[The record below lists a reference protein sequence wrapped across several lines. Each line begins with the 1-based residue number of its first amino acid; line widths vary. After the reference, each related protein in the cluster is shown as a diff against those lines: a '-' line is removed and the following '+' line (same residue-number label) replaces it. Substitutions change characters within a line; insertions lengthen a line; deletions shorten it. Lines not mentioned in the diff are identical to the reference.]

1 MESQV
6 SVMVPTLV
14 SAVETVMNPIAAQQ
28 DRQSAQQ
35 ILEEFKES
43 SPYCVQC
50 GLKLSQYYDNPV
62 ARHFGLQLLEHSIK
76 FRWNSFTEE
85 EKEQLKKS
93 SLEIIEKGTL
103 GIIHE
108 QIYIKDVISRII
120 VEIIKREWPQ
130 LWPTLLADLY
140 NLCQHGATQTELVLK
155 IYLRLVEDVVSFMNL
170 PTTRRREVLQGL
182 TGKMEDLFEFFLNLL
197 EKYRIDF
204 YKTEP
209 IVSDGAQWT
218 QYHNNLEVSRAVLS
232 TLTGYLDWV
241 NMSHIFSKDLLHRL
255 CLMLSNK
262 HLQLSAAE
270 CLLLIVTRKGKV
282 EERKPLLILF
292 SENAMS
298 LIWNSAIEA
307 DHTSKEEHYYLFLKR
322 LCQVIIEL
330 GKQLCA
336 MWGPVVDVKQPD
348 TFNKY
353 LEAVLAFTQHPGQMI
368 SSYTLSLWC
377 SFLQHNVIS
386 QDEILLSFIPRLFET
401 ASKTLYKV
409 GFPSQNN
416 SPSCDYSRLEFDC
429 DEEFNMF
436 FAKYRSEWSNVL
448 RLSTILNPGIAFQFA
463 NQWLQSVLSKGI
475 DSGNDAANHCT
486 LSSPSFLEWDA
497 ASCFLESVM
506 SRLFVSK
513 AENKP
518 ELHLGVDLLHSVL
531 SFEANDPLVLS
542 SLLSCISA
550 LFPYLSQTPQTL
562 PVVLKK
568 IFSAVTFS
576 QDGQTK
582 ATRSRAV
589 KNVRQHACS
598 IVVKISKQYT
608 DLIFPV
614 FDQLYTHIKE
624 IGRDSE
630 QLSQMEKCILM
641 EALIL
646 VSNKF
651 CNFEK
656 QSAFID
662 EMLKPVKDLWISQ
675 DFKEAFW
682 STEKFMSYI
691 GVDRAPVE
699 PSSADTCGIN
709 RSHISCCIN
718 TILAVMKRSKW
729 PDNPQEASNGGFV
742 MCSLQDGTVVYR
754 NPATSHVSLLLENL
768 LYLMKTMN
776 ALYHPDYLQGRH
788 PEFTKSYEMNE
799 IEKLT
804 ILGIPPP
811 CVDLTQSV
819 DSKKPVDRMQIF
831 LTTTHDN
838 SCHILGNA
846 GQCLGYEFY
855 KEPNLSQLLLNTVFT
870 NLQNLPDFRTKLI
883 IRVFVKPYVQHCPK
897 DCYSTAVIPILEV
910 LCPTF
915 YQILSTKWQLI
926 IQRTSEEDDNKES
939 QEVVDDHLTRQ
950 LTKEYLDLL
959 VNVTHDRKTIESSDD
974 IGDEEVIQTPANPRE
989 ETLSLL
995 GQMCLKNESIYPS
1008 LLMFVYSCLS
1018 WSDTSV
1024 ANRATGLC
1032 YSTLK
1037 QFHADQNITNDL
1049 ALYFFRSVLKGLHT
1063 HGQHEE
1069 LQSSLLLLGLQT
1081 YELLRPQ
1088 YPELTQVLLQV
1099 PNCTEDLI
1107 QGFDVKLL
1115 QPNNQKQF
1123 NEKKKKDAFKKLV
1136 ADIIGKSIGQMF
1148 KREIHYRDL
1157 PTLFTVSRKK
1167 HLPLDSVEPHN
1178 MGLCDLFTP
1187 SNGAPTFINQELD

>member
-1 MESQV
+1 
-6 SVMVPTLV
+6 MVPTLI
-14 SAVETVMNPIAAQQ
+14 SAVETVMNPTAAQQ

-209 IVSDGAQWT
+209 IVSDDAQWT

-463 NQWLQSVLSKGI
+463 NQWLQSVLSKAI

-742 MCSLQDGTVVYR
+742 MCSLEDGTIVYR

-838 SCHILGNA
+838 
-846 GQCLGYEFY
+846 
-855 KEPNLSQLLLNTVFT
+855 
-870 NLQNLPDFRTKLI
+870 
-883 IRVFVKPYVQHCPK
+883 
-897 DCYSTAVIPILEV
+897 
-910 LCPTF
+910 
-915 YQILSTKWQLI
+915 
-926 IQRTSEEDDNKES
+926 SEEDDNKES

-1157 PTLFTVSRKK
+1157 PTCVYCIQEEAPAFRFCRTSEYGTV
-1167 HLPLDSVEPHN
+1167 
-1178 MGLCDLFTP
+1178 
-1187 SNGAPTFINQELD
+1187 

>member
-1 MESQV
+1 MRPRV
-6 SVMVPTLV
+6 
-14 SAVETVMNPIAAQQ
+14 AA
-28 DRQSAQQ
+28 
-35 ILEEFKES
+35 
-43 SPYCVQC
+43 
-50 GLKLSQYYDNPV
+50 LSYT
-62 ARHFGLQLLEHSIK
+62 FE
-76 FRWNSFTEE
+76 
-85 EKEQLKKS
+85 
-93 SLEIIEKGTL
+93 GTL

-729 PDNPQEASNGGFV
+729 PDNPQESSNGGFV
-742 MCSLQDGTVVYR
+742 MCSLEDGTIVYR

-768 LYLMKTMN
+768 LYLMKYTTSLCRSNPECRLKETGRQN
-776 ALYHPDYLQGRH
+776 AD
-788 PEFTKSYEMNE
+788 
-799 IEKLT
+799 
-804 ILGIPPP
+804 
-811 CVDLTQSV
+811 
-819 DSKKPVDRMQIF
+819 F

-855 KEPNLSQLLLNTVFT
+855 KEPNLSQLLLNT
-870 NLQNLPDFRTKLI
+870 
-883 IRVFVKPYVQHCPK
+883 HCPK

-959 VNVTHDRKTIESSDD
+959 VNVTHDRKTVESSDD

>member
-1 MESQV
+1 
-6 SVMVPTLV
+6 MVPTLI
-14 SAVETVMNPIAAQQ
+14 SAVETVMNPTAAQQ

-270 CLLLIVTRKGKV
+270 CLLLIVTRKVSEIQDITIKNLAQSL
-282 EERKPLLILF
+282 EKLKRKPLLILF

-409 GFPSQNN
+409 IQGILAKHFEVLECSFCYEESAYDILAEACRIPLTEQLS
-416 SPSCDYSRLEFDC
+416 SCDYSRLEFDC

-448 RLSTILNPGIAFQFA
+448 RLSTILNPGIAFSLPTSGYRVFC
-463 NQWLQSVLSKGI
+463 LKGI

-531 SFEANDPLVLS
+531 SFGANDPLVLS

-729 PDNPQEASNGGFV
+729 PDNPQESSNGGFV
-742 MCSLQDGTVVYR
+742 MCSLEDGTIVYR

-831 LTTTHDN
+831 
-838 SCHILGNA
+838 
-846 GQCLGYEFY
+846 
-855 KEPNLSQLLLNTVFT
+855 
-870 NLQNLPDFRTKLI
+870 
-883 IRVFVKPYVQHCPK
+883 
-897 DCYSTAVIPILEV
+897 
-910 LCPTF
+910 
-915 YQILSTKWQLI
+915 
-926 IQRTSEEDDNKES
+926 
-939 QEVVDDHLTRQ
+939 
-950 LTKEYLDLL
+950 
-959 VNVTHDRKTIESSDD
+959 
-974 IGDEEVIQTPANPRE
+974 
-989 ETLSLL
+989 
-995 GQMCLKNESIYPS
+995 
-1008 LLMFVYSCLS
+1008 
-1018 WSDTSV
+1018 
-1024 ANRATGLC
+1024 
-1032 YSTLK
+1032 
-1037 QFHADQNITNDL
+1037 
-1049 ALYFFRSVLKGLHT
+1049 
-1063 HGQHEE
+1063 
-1069 LQSSLLLLGLQT
+1069 
-1081 YELLRPQ
+1081 
-1088 YPELTQVLLQV
+1088 
-1099 PNCTEDLI
+1099 
-1107 QGFDVKLL
+1107 
-1115 QPNNQKQF
+1115 
-1123 NEKKKKDAFKKLV
+1123 
-1136 ADIIGKSIGQMF
+1136 
-1148 KREIHYRDL
+1148 
-1157 PTLFTVSRKK
+1157 
-1167 HLPLDSVEPHN
+1167 
-1178 MGLCDLFTP
+1178 
-1187 SNGAPTFINQELD
+1187 